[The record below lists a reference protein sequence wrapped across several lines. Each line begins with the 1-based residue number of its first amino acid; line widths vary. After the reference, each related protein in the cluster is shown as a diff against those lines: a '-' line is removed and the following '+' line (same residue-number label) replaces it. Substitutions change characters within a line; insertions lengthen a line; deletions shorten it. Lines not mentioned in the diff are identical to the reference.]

1 MIAQYVPYAMAAVL
15 LVAMAIELR
24 TGKIPNWLTLVPFVL
39 FIAVA
44 ATGADRTALAW
55 QLGLAALVFAVGIV
69 LFIFA
74 GFGAGAVKLMT
85 GIALFVPWDKGLT
98 ALVIF
103 VGVLFVSTFLIVNLR
118 KFVPAETSNWH
129 VFTASRAL
137 PLSLPLGITGLW
149 VLFMM

>member
-15 LVAMAIELR
+15 LVAMVIELR
-24 TGKIPNWLTLVPFVL
+24 TGKIPNWLTLVPYVL
-39 FIAVA
+39 FIALA
-44 ATGADRTALAW
+44 ASGVDRAALGW
-55 QLGLAALVFAVGIV
+55 QLGLAVLVFAVGIV

-98 ALVIF
+98 ALAIF
-103 VGVLFVSTFLIVNLR
+103 VGVLFASSFLIVKLR
-118 KFVPAETSNWH
+118 KYVSAETSSWH
-129 VFTASRAL
+129 VFVANRAL
-137 PLSLPLGITGLW
+137 PMSVPLGITGLW